1 MSDPL
6 DDRAGP
12 ARIHALAAAGLLDA
26 AAVERAMT
34 LADRR
39 ATGDSWYRFARVQL
53 ILLGVVLAVVGA
65 IFFIAANWD
74 ALPPGLRIG
83 LAAATMAA
91 ATLAG
96 GWIGLDRLSGRAAA
110 LAGGLLFGPLMA
122 LVGQIYQTGADAYAL
137 FLAWSLVLVGYALA
151 TRFSGA
157 WATALALGVTT
168 AYLWTD
174 QALASNPFERPGL
187 WVSLGVAA
195 ATAAIALVRRPG
207 PRDPVHAI
215 AVTVAWLVTF
225 GHGAAAIATDVDG
238 RGVAL
243 LWALAL
249 PVALLVIG
257 RQRGDDGLTRLG
269 AAMLLGLLAVLEG
282 KIVFD
287 EMDMREA
294 GLLVMGFLLI
304 VQGYLGGRWL
314 LRRHHPGSG
323 GAA

>member
-12 ARIHALAAAGLLDA
+12 ARLHALAAVGVLDPQA
-26 AAVERAMT
+26 LERAMAT
-34 LADRR
+34 IERR
-39 ATGDSWYRFARVQL
+39 ATGESWYRFARVQL
-53 ILLGVVLAVVGA
+53 VLLGVVLAVVGA
-65 IFFIAANWD
+65 IFFVAANWD
-74 ALPPGLRIG
+74 AFPPGLKLA
-83 LAAATMAA
+83 LAAAVMAGT
-91 ATLAG
+91 TLAG

-110 LAGGLLFGPLMA
+110 LAGGLMFGPLMA

-151 TRFSGA
+151 THFSGA

-174 QALASNPFERPGL
+174 QALGSDPSESPGL

-207 PRDPVHAI
+207 PRDPVHMI
-215 AVTVAWLVTF
+215 AVVVAWLVTF
-225 GHGAAAIATDVDG
+225 GHGAAAIVADIEG

-243 LWALAL
+243 LWSLAL
-249 PVALLVIG
+249 PVAFILRG
-257 RQRGDDGLTRLG
+257 RQRDDLGLVRLG

-282 KIVFD
+282 RIVFED
-287 EMDMREA
+287 LEMREG
-294 GLLVMGFLLI
+294 GLLVMGLLLI
-304 VQGYLGGRWL
+304 GQGYLGGQWL
-314 LRRHHPGSG
+314 LRRPAAG